1 MHFSDGRQSA
11 LNPLHSANSGIKIF
25 VKDVRDKHDHK
36 RALTVRPWSTIKDV
50 KNQLQK
56 LTSLPPSAQRLFY
69 GPLGQR
75 GGKGSSMCMHAELPN
90 YRTLHDAGIY
100 RSGETLL
107 LDVKPQGN
115 HSSEMSL
122 SMLQSSSASDV
133 CIASSA
139 FDITPRAMRRIVQRA
154 RRGFAMGLKPE
165 LGIDGSGGAYFLRDA
180 RKVKVCVFKP
190 ADEEP
195 YAINNPRGYLNTGG
209 EDIFMR
215 EGIAPGEACLR
226 EVAAFLLDHDGFS
239 SVPMTTLVEARHPNF
254 HTNGVQLK
262 VSEGG
267 ASIGTHS
274 ILSPPLATSNV
285 ISLSHSM
292 HRTGGAPY
300 TKPRPIDKVGSCQEF
315 IYAECTM
322 DDMSPS
328 KLSVEEVHK
337 IAVLDIRIMNADR
350 NTANLLCRRRE
361 DDSLELIPIDH
372 GFCLR
377 KKCDVAWFDWC
388 WLEWPQLKEPISQK
402 TKDYIFKLNV
412 EEEARLLKERLH
424 IGTEALDIMRASTK
438 LLQEGVK
445 AGLNLYEIALL
456 CCRFDDAGEVSS
468 RLEVLTSMAAE
479 IATSAVENGRWD
491 HVVASKALEN
501 QLSPQSLLSQ
511 PPQKAMTKSM
521 SMFTMD
527 NIGFP
532 ENSDITMP
540 SCANASSGS
549 SESTDESEDKML
561 ENDETNCEVWAA
573 SVIADVS
580 TGKISE
586 TGSTHR
592 QRSSSE
598 SSSASSNSSSN
609 LSASP
614 KGFWTK
620 RPDSPDFDDSRHN
633 ARTVTWSPSTSPANM
648 TSHLSRLNF
657 TTPSPVVSFKV
668 LKMEST
674 CDDNLTPTPPMS
686 KKGMM
691 RCQSF
696 SAFSSLNSKGETSQF
711 GDALRKSQRKEGV
724 DDQYGDY
731 FRKFVD
737 LLIARETLSVG
748 RKKSNNEKNSTTWSC

>member
-1 MHFSDGRQSA
+1 MPNSDGRRSSIMRPHGNLQI
-11 LNPLHSANSGIKIF
+11 ANSGLKIF
-25 VKDVRDKHDHK
+25 VKDVRDKDEHK

-50 KNQLQK
+50 KNQLHK
-56 LTSLPPSAQRLFY
+56 LTNLPPSAQRIFY

-75 GGKGSSMCMHAELPN
+75 GGKPMPGQVELPN
-90 YRTLHDAGIY
+90 YRTLHDAGIC

-107 LDVKPQGN
+107 LDVKPQSG
-115 HSSEMSL
+115 HSSETSL
-122 SMLQSSSASDV
+122 SMLQSSTASDV
-133 CIASSA
+133 CIASSVL
-139 FDITPRAMRRIVQRA
+139 DITPRAMQIIVQQA

-209 EDIFMR
+209 EEIFMR

-239 SVPMTTLVEARHPNF
+239 SVPMTTLTEARHPNF
-254 HTNGVQLK
+254 HMNGVHLK

-292 HRTGGAPY
+292 HGTGGSPY
-300 TKPRPIDKVGSCQEF
+300 TKPEPIDKVGSCQEF

-350 NTANLLCRRRE
+350 NTANLLCRRKE

-388 WLEWPQLKEPISQK
+388 WLDWPQMKEPISQK
-402 TKDYIFKLNV
+402 TKDYIFKLDV
-412 EEEARLLKERLH
+412 EEESRLLKERLH
-424 IGTEALDIMRASTK
+424 IGNEALDIMRASTK

-445 AGLNLYEIALL
+445 AGLNLYEIAVL
-456 CCRFDDAGEVSS
+456 CCRFDDAGDVSS

-501 QLSPQSLLSQ
+501 QLSPQAQAQLGQS
-511 PPQKAMTKSM
+511 PQKTMTKSM
-521 SMFTMD
+521 SMFSMD

-540 SCANASSGS
+540 ACANASSGS
-549 SESTDESEDKML
+549 SESTEEIEDEML
-561 ENDETNCEVWAA
+561 ENDALEKFESNCEVWAA

-580 TGKISE
+580 TGNIAE
-586 TGSTHR
+586 PGSSHR
-592 QRSSSE
+592 PRSCSD
-598 SSSASSNSSSN
+598 SSSASSSSS
-609 LSASP
+609 
-614 KGFWTK
+614 GFWTK
-620 RPDSPDFDDSRHN
+620 RPGTPDLDDSRHN
-633 ARTVTWSPSTSPANM
+633 GRTVTWSPSTSPANM
-648 TSHLSRLNF
+648 ISHMHRHNF
-657 TTPSPVVSFKV
+657 ATPSPVMDSFKS
-668 LKMEST
+668 LKIGSIPDEM
-674 CDDNLTPTPPMS
+674 LTPPKIST
-686 KKGMM
+686 KGMM

-696 SAFSSLNSKGETSQF
+696 SAFSSSKSKEQSSQF
-711 GDALRKSQRKEGV
+711 GDVMRNPQRKEGV
-724 DDQYGDY
+724 GDQYGDY

-737 LLIARETLSVG
+737 LLIARETLTAG
-748 RKKSNNEKNSTTWSC
+748 RKKSISE